1 MPRISQRA
9 PKWAPKICLSPTKA
23 KVQALLDRDC
33 LAKYASSDDDDDVD
47 GGDDDDEGEDGVEV
61 VGLARQAKRISGL
74 CLL

>member
-1 MPRISQRA
+1 MAQ
-9 PKWAPKICLSPTKA
+9 TKF

-33 LAKYASSDDDDDVD
+33 LAKYASSDDDDVD